1 MKFKAVLL
9 LAFAVFVLSENTYAD
24 SERLAPLAE
33 IAVNSS
39 ETKSAEAVRKLRASG
54 PEGLNALF
62 DTYTADIDQFRKNGT
77 MSAKWQKIA
86 AAIDA
91 VAMQKDAYASGL
103 YWYTDLD
110 EAKKAA
116 GTAGKPILTLR
127 LLGNL
132 NEEFSCANSRLFRSL
147 LYANGDVSKYLR
159 DNYILHWKSVRP
171 APRITIDF
179 GDGRKI
185 ERTVTGN
192 SIHYVLDDDGR
203 IIEALPG
210 LFSPKAFMIYLT
222 QARQVNDA
230 IDGKGRRQQD
240 IALMRYRKLSF
251 DRIKARRDVTVKRA
265 NVTLTEPS
273 AARVSGLS
281 VDALLAAPV
290 ATTKMAITDEVSLLR
305 VYDRFYSFEPNIDF
319 SEWQKLADI
328 YSPSPALDEASTA
341 MIRQQ
346 TAKTG
351 LSDAEF
357 QRMFAKLRNFI
368 GLDTTR
374 NDFLYHTRLYEWLN
388 RDPTADLETLNGR
401 VYAEIFK
408 TPDSDKWLGLY
419 STDVYTALD
428 GNGLTK

>member
-1 MKFKAVLL
+1 
-9 LAFAVFVLSENTYAD
+9 
-24 SERLAPLAE
+24 
-33 IAVNSS
+33 
-39 ETKSAEAVRKLRASG
+39 
-54 PEGLNALF
+54 
-62 DTYTADIDQFRKNGT
+62 
-77 MSAKWQKIA
+77 
-86 AAIDA
+86 
-91 VAMQKDAYASGL
+91 
-103 YWYTDLD
+103 
-110 EAKKAA
+110 
-116 GTAGKPILTLR
+116 
-127 LLGNL
+127 
-132 NEEFSCANSRLFRSL
+132 
-147 LYANGDVSKYLR
+147 
-159 DNYILHWKSVRP
+159 
-171 APRITIDF
+171 
-179 GDGRKI
+179 
-185 ERTVTGN
+185 
-192 SIHYVLDDDGR
+192 
-203 IIEALPG
+203 
-210 LFSPKAFMIYLT
+210 
-222 QARQVNDA
+222 
-230 IDGKGRRQQD
+230 
-240 IALMRYRKLSF
+240 MRYRKLSF